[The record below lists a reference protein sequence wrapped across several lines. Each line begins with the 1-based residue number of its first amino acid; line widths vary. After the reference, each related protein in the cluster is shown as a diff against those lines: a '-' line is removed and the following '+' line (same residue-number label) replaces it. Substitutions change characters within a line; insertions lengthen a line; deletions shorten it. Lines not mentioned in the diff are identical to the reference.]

1 MSDLAQKLSIQLD
14 RLCSK
19 NSPIPQ
25 RLWVYGDEG
34 KVYIRITQR
43 MMDHAIAPTIDLA
56 TVEIDEEFQNQGVF
70 KELLNV
76 VEQKAV
82 QYNRQVYL
90 ENVLNEVLIAPLQK
104 YGYLCMGNDYP
115 PSFFKSFPVP
125 QPQVKT
131 TKTKIS

>member
-14 RLCSK
+14 TLCSK

-43 MMDHAIAPTIDLA
+43 MIDHAIAPTIDLA

-104 YGYLCMGNDYP
+104 YGYTMLEESFP
-115 PSFFKSFPVP
+115 PSF
-125 QPQVKT
+125 VKET
-131 TKTKIS
+131 APISRLKM